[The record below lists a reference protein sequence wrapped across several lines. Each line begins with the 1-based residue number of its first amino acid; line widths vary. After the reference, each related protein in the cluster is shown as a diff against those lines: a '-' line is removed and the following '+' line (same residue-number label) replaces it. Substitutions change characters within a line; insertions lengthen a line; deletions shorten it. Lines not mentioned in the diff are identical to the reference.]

1 VVLVHHIGVMT
12 ESQLDDYLA
21 EVGLGDG

>member
-1 VVLVHHIGVMT
+1 VLVHHIGVMT